1 MSTPAILSA
10 SDIRFAYGKRQVL
23 DGISIAVRPGEVFGL
38 LGPNGSGKSTLLAL
52 LSGMRELQDGTIE
65 LNGKVT
71 SPKSRP
77 YRRQVGVVFQNAALD
92 SKLSVAEN
100 LGLTATIYGF
110 GGAAAKQRISAALE
124 IARLTDRADDVV
136 GTLSGGMRRRLDIAR
151 ALLPEPQI
159 LLMDEPTT
167 GLDEASY
174 RALWEHLSESN
185 RKSGTTIVVST
196 HRPDEAARC
205 DRLCVIHE
213 GAVVATDTPDALRSG
228 LADDLVVI
236 SCERPTE
243 VQTLLRAAGFAAE
256 ESDGG
261 LTIGCENGHA
271 VVPRIFEALPAG
283 SISAVAV
290 RRPGLAD
297 AFLALTGSSLDG
309 EPAEAA

>member
-10 SDIRFAYGKRQVL
+10 SGIRFAYGKRQVL
-23 DGISIAVRPGEVFGL
+23 DGVSIAVRPGEIFGL

-52 LSGMRELQDGTIE
+52 LSGMRELQGGSIE
-65 LNGKVT
+65 LNGANA

-77 YRRQVGVVFQNAALD
+77 YRQQVGVVFQSAALD
-92 SKLSVAEN
+92 AKLSVAEN

-110 GGAAAKQRISAALE
+110 AGSAAKQRISEALE
-124 IARLTDRADDVV
+124 IARLTDRANDVV

-151 ALLPEPQI
+151 ALLPEPKI

-174 RALWEHLSESN
+174 RALWEHLGESN
-185 RKSGTTIVVST
+185 RRAGTTIVVST

-205 DRLCVIHE
+205 NRLCVIHE

-236 SCERPTE
+236 TCENPAD
-243 VQTLLRAAGFAAE
+243 VCASLREAGFSAG

-261 LTIGCENGHA
+261 VTIGCEDGHA
-271 VVPRIFEALPAG
+271 VVPKVFEALPAG